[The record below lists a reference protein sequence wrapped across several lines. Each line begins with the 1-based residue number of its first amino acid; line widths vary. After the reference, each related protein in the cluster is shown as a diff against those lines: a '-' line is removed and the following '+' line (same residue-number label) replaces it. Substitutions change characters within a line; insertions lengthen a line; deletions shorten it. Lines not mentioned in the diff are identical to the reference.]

1 MRLIDAEPLA
11 EYLFREADKPVNK
24 NPYEEIKI
32 KTFRKCFERLLSA
45 PTVDA
50 VRVVRCKDCK
60 RHEDEEPGMV
70 YCPLQIGGWRHENWF
85 CAAGERIDNE

>member
-50 VRVVRCKDCK
+50 VEVVRCRDCK
-60 RHEDEEPGMV
+60 YRYYNRTPCATYMFSADSDD
-70 YCPLQIGGWRHENWF
+70 WF
-85 CAAGERIDNE
+85 CAAGERKEE